1 MFCHVARISLAKGAV
16 LHLLAD
22 IWSLYSW
29 VAIDGNVLA
38 SDPRVQGSYP
48 GRGEAFG
55 GKRWSCEYFVH
66 VPESGSNVGLD
77 S

>member
-1 MFCHVARISLAKGAV
+1 MFCHVARISLAKGAA
-16 LHLLAD
+16 LHFLAD
-22 IWSLYSW
+22 IGSLCSW

-48 GRGEAFG
+48 GRGEAVG
-55 GKRWSCEYFVH
+55 GKWWSCEYSVH
-66 VPESGSNVGLD
+66 ISESGSNVGLD